1 MALAQKKVLEQPK
14 QYARKPARRANRQAR
29 LRSLLILV
37 AIAAVTGAIGVE
49 TLNLTVVK
57 AAEVHA
63 LEKDITALKANNDLL
78 QVKVDQLRSIGRIE
92 SSALAM
98 GMEKPEGTV
107 YISKN
112 IAVLNEHNNA
122 SVSPQTIASLPENEK
137 NNSIVKQFAHII
149 TGFFTSNQS

>member
-1 MALAQKKVLEQPK
+1 LALAQKKVSQQPK
-14 QYARKPARRANRQAR
+14 QLTRKPAHRNNRQAR

-37 AIAAVTGAIGVE
+37 VIVAVTGAIGVE

-63 LEKDITALKANNDLL
+63 LEKNITALKANNDLL

-107 YISKN
+107 YISEN
-112 IAVLNEHNNA
+112 IAVLDEKADTSA
-122 SVSPQTIASLPENEK
+122 SQQTVASLPEK
-137 NNSIVKQFAHII
+137 NDSLVKQFTRII
-149 TGFFTSNQS
+149 SGFFTSNQS

>member
-1 MALAQKKVLEQPK
+1 MALAQKKVSQQPK
-14 QYARKPARRANRQAR
+14 QLTRKPAHRDNRQVR

-37 AIAAVTGAIGVE
+37 VIVVVTGAIGVE

-63 LEKDITALKANNDLL
+63 LEKNITALKANNDLL

-107 YISKN
+107 YISEN
-112 IAVLNEHNNA
+112 IAVLDEKADTSA
-122 SVSPQTIASLPENEK
+122 SHQTVASLPEK
-137 NNSIVKQFAHII
+137 NNSLVKQFTRII
-149 TGFFTSNQS
+149 SGFFTSNQS

>member
-1 MALAQKKVLEQPK
+1 LALAQKKVSQQPK
-14 QYARKPARRANRQAR
+14 QLTRKPAHRANRQAR

-37 AIAAVTGAIGVE
+37 VIVAVTGAIGVE

-63 LEKDITALKANNDLL
+63 LEKNITALKANNDLL

-107 YISKN
+107 YISEN
-112 IAVLNEHNNA
+112 IAVLDEKTDA
-122 SVSPQTIASLPENEK
+122 SASQQTVASLPEK
-137 NNSIVKQFAHII
+137 NDSLVNQFTRII
-149 TGFFTSNQS
+149 SGFFTSNQS

>member
-1 MALAQKKVLEQPK
+1 MALAQKKVSKQPK
-14 QYARKPARRANRQAR
+14 QLTRKPAHRDNRQAR

-37 AIAAVTGAIGVE
+37 VIVAVTGAIGVE

-63 LEKDITALKANNDLL
+63 LEKNITAIKANNDLL

-107 YISKN
+107 YISEN
-112 IAVLNEHNNA
+112 IAVLDEKADTSA
-122 SVSPQTIASLPENEK
+122 SQQTVASLPEK
-137 NNSIVKQFAHII
+137 NNSLVKQFTRII
-149 TGFFTSNQS
+149 SGFFTSNQS

>member
-1 MALAQKKVLEQPK
+1 MALAQKKVSQRPK
-14 QYARKPARRANRQAR
+14 QLTRKPAHRDNRQAR

-37 AIAAVTGAIGVE
+37 VIVAVTGAIGVE

-63 LEKDITALKANNDLL
+63 LEKNITALKANNDLL

-92 SSALAM
+92 NSALAM

-107 YISKN
+107 YISEN
-112 IAVLNEHNNA
+112 IAVLDEKADTSA
-122 SVSPQTIASLPENEK
+122 SQQTVASLPEK
-137 NNSIVKQFAHII
+137 NDSLVKQFTRII
-149 TGFFTSNQS
+149 SGFFTSNQS